1 MLKKLYQYSAV
12 KALFQGAN
20 DVDDDC
26 FLEDSAWRPHK
37 PSLNAASPHIT
48 MNVAFRLG
56 HGGAEANSA
65 RADSHSLVSD
75 KTSVPSPSVYNTS
88 KHVRAKVRIG

>member
-37 PSLNAASPHIT
+37 PSLNAASHHIER
-48 MNVAFRLG
+48 RL
-56 HGGAEANSA
+56 SLRA
-65 RADSHSLVSD
+65 RRS
-75 KTSVPSPSVYNTS
+75 
-88 KHVRAKVRIG
+88 